1 MSEKYSNYAVKDLNE
16 PSNPLE
22 KFAEKVLNK
31 LIEEGLPPIPSN
43 YSLYFFNMLEEE
55 SPELKKMVQ
64 DILSL
69 EENGDIEKELEL
81 EKKLK
86 LSFKYLKEILQKTA
100 LVYKLSNQI
109 KLISNEALQQIS
121 HMASQKAFSKY
132 LKSFEEKINKFSTKI
147 DESLKEIKESYS
159 KNIELIKDIESN
171 SIFDMEYG
179 IYNEKYFKDEVE
191 KEIELIK
198 KFKYISSVIFIKLR
212 HEILVNLKSEKSKI
226 ILNRSVAKILLKTS
240 RRTDIVAHIGNGI
253 FGMLLRH
260 TDRIGAIKTVERFSD
275 ILSNSAIFLEGNEI
289 DVQIAASI
297 CELTEEKKYEE
308 YLQKC
313 ESLLA
318 KAQQENRLYIE
329 GE

>member
-1 MSEKYSNYAVKDLNE
+1 MGEKYSDYVVKDLKE
-16 PSNPLE
+16 PNNPLE
-22 KFAEKVLNK
+22 KFAKKVFDK
-31 LIEEGLPPIPSN
+31 LIEEGIPPIPTN
-43 YSLYFFNMLEEE
+43 YSLYFFNMLEDE

-69 EENGDIEKELEL
+69 EESGDIEKELEL

-86 LSFKYLKEILQKTA
+86 MSFKYLKEILQKTA
-100 LVYKLSNQI
+100 AIYKLTNQM
-109 KLISNEALQQIS
+109 KLISDEAIKQMS
-121 HMASQKAFSKY
+121 HMASQKAFNKY
-132 LKSFEEKINKFSTKI
+132 LKSFEDKIDKFSAKM
-147 DESLKEIKESYS
+147 DESLKDIKEAYS

-171 SIFDMEYG
+171 SIFDMVYG
-179 IYNEKYFKDEVE
+179 VYNEKYFNDEVC

-198 KFKYISSVIFIKLR
+198 KFKYISSVIFIKVR
-212 HEILVNLKSEKSKI
+212 HEVLTTLKNEKSKI

-240 RRTDIVAHIGNGI
+240 RRTDIVAHVGNGV

-289 DVQIAASI
+289 DVKIAASI
-297 CELTEEKKYEE
+297 CELRENKSCHE
-308 YLQKC
+308 YMDKC
-313 ESLLA
+313 KELLA
-318 KAQQENRLYIE
+318 KAQEQNVLYVE

>member
-1 MSEKYSNYAVKDLNE
+1 MGEKYSDYVVKDLKD

-22 KFAEKVLNK
+22 KFAKKVLDK
-31 LIEEGLPPIPSN
+31 LIEEGIPPIPTN
-43 YSLYFFNMLEEE
+43 YSLYFFNMLEDE
-55 SPELKKMVQ
+55 SPELKKMIH

-69 EENGDIEKELEL
+69 EESGDIEKELEL

-86 LSFKYLKEILQKTA
+86 KSFKYLKEILQKA
-100 LVYKLSNQI
+100 AVIYKLTNQM
-109 KLISNEALQQIS
+109 KLISDEAIKQIS
-121 HMASQKAFSKY
+121 HMASQKVFSKY
-132 LKSFEEKINKFSTKI
+132 LKSFEEKIEKLSAKM
-147 DESLKEIKESYS
+147 DESLKDIKEAYS

-171 SIFDMEYG
+171 SIFDMVYG
-179 IYNEKYFKDEVE
+179 VYNEKYFRDEVK

-198 KFKYISSVIFIKLR
+198 KFKYISSVIFIKIR
-212 HEILVNLKSEKSKI
+212 HEVLANLKSEKSQI

-240 RRTDIVAHIGNGI
+240 RRTDIVAHIGNGV

-289 DVQIAASI
+289 EAKIVASV
-297 CELTEEKKYEE
+297 CELREDKKYEE

-313 ESLLA
+313 KELLA
-318 KAQQENRLYIE
+318 KAQEENILYIE
-329 GE
+329 GN